1 MGATHS
7 RDDVEFVRQSAASTR
22 AVFATGAGLCWILF
36 YAAWILF
43 TPGGEDALRVFAD
56 TAYLVPLASAAIL
69 TFVAWRRA
77 PAELRSFWW
86 FMAAASATW
95 LAADTLWC
103 VRDLM
108 RGSVPYPWWSD
119 TGYLISYVLLA
130 CAVYAAFRPR
140 FRTVGIARLL
150 DGALVVGSLAAVWW
164 WLLIRP
170 VDVAPEFTSAF
181 DLAYPILGLLVIGML
196 VVVRV
201 LPSRQGTVAMRLVAA
216 GVTCGVLANAL
227 YVYIS
232 ETTGY
237 LSGDWIELAWEA
249 QGVLFSLAA
258 LLAAGGIGRPPDWMT
273 FRERQRLTPR
283 ALAGAVAATAA
294 LLLSL
299 DASSGGLS
307 PSLLAVL
314 AGLAFLL
321 AARIGIGLRPESAPV
336 TDPETGTYD
345 AGYFGEQLRHLTA
358 RGRHFGEGFA
368 VVLFAPDGSARA
380 GGVAAELAAAARDV
394 DIVTDLSDGRYGVL
408 MPRVEEAEAL
418 ELADALREAT
428 AAVDAT
434 LSAGVAGWS
443 PGVDPHELVDRAER
457 ALATAQLLGGNRV
470 SGLEEPLDEWQ
481 ALAGLAELVERR
493 EGLPAGHSTLIASLA
508 ADIALELGL
517 DGDDVR
523 LAHAGGLFHDIGKV
537 ALPAAL
543 LRKPRS
549 LDERE
554 WAAIRRH
561 PERGA
566 AILERFEST
575 RPVAAIVAAHHE
587 AWDGSGYPLG
597 LMGPE
602 TPPAA
607 RVVGVA
613 NALVSMT
620 SDRPYRL
627 SLSETT
633 ALTSLWQQSGRT
645 YDPEV
650 VRTLLKLSTDG
661 RLPSLQPQAGEHSSS
676 SVGNAAVLKR

>member
-1 MGATHS
+1 MGGTRS
-7 RDDVEFVRQSAASTR
+7 EDDARIVRQSAASAR
-22 AVFATGAGLCWILF
+22 AVFATGAGVCWILF

-43 TPGGEDALRVFAD
+43 TPGGADALRVFAD
-56 TAYLVPLASAAIL
+56 TAYLVPLASAAIF
-69 TFVAWRRA
+69 TSVAWRRA
-77 PAELRSFWW
+77 PVELRSFWW
-86 FMAAASATW
+86 FMATASTAW

-103 VRDLM
+103 VRDLA

-119 TGYLISYVLLA
+119 TGYLISYVLLG

-150 DGALVVGSLAAVWW
+150 DGALVVGCLAAVWW

-170 VDVAPEFTSAF
+170 VEVSPELTSAF
-181 DLAYPILGLLVIGML
+181 DLAYPVLGLLVIGML

-237 LSGDWIELAWEA
+237 LTGDWIELAWEA

-283 ALAGAVAATAA
+283 TLAGAVAATSA

-299 DASSGGLS
+299 DASSDGVS
-307 PSLLAVL
+307 PSLLGVL
-314 AGLAFLL
+314 AGLAVLL
-321 AARIGIGLRPESAPV
+321 AARIVVGLRRAAAPV
-336 TDPETGTYD
+336 TNPETGTYD
-345 AGYFGEQLRHLTA
+345 AGYFGERLGHLTA
-358 RGRHFGEGFA
+358 RGRHFGESFSLA
-368 VVLFAPDGSARA
+368 VFAPDGPLRP
-380 GGVAAELAAAARDV
+380 GVAADLTAAARNV
-394 DIVTDLSDGRYGVL
+394 DIITGLADGRYSVL
-408 MPRVEEAEAL
+408 FPRVEEADAL
-418 ELADALREAT
+418 VLADDLREAT
-428 AAVDAT
+428 AAVEAT
-434 LSAGVAGWS
+434 LSAGVAGWA
-443 PGVDPHELVDRAER
+443 PGIGPQELFDRAER
-457 ALATAQLLGGNRV
+457 ALATAQLLGGNSV
-470 SGLEEPLDEWQ
+470 SVLEAPLDEWQ
-481 ALAGLAELVERR
+481 ALAGVAELVERR

-508 ADIALELGL
+508 ADLALEFGL
-517 DGDDVR
+517 EGDEVR

-543 LRKPRS
+543 LCKPRS

-561 PERGA
+561 PEHGA

-587 AWDGSGYPLG
+587 AWDGSGYPLALAG
-597 LMGPE
+597 DQIPR
-602 TPPAA
+602 AA

-627 SLSETT
+627 ALSETT

-650 VRTLLKLSTDG
+650 VRALLKLSSEG
-661 RLPSLQPQAGEHSSS
+661 RLPPLQPERTNAPRRVAAGSR
-676 SVGNAAVLKR
+676 V

>member
-1 MGATHS
+1 MGAPRS
-7 RDDVEFVRQSAASTR
+7 EDDAWIVRQSAASTR
-22 AVFATGAGLCWILF
+22 AVLATGAGVCWILF

-43 TPGGEDALRVFAD
+43 TPGGADALRVFAD
-56 TAYLVPLASAAIL
+56 TAYLVPLASAALL
-69 TFVAWRRA
+69 TFVAWQRA
-77 PAELRSFWW
+77 PDELRSFWW
-86 FMAAASATW
+86 FMTTASTAW

-103 VRDLM
+103 VRDLA

-119 TGYLISYVLLA
+119 AGYLISYVLLG

-140 FRTVGIARLL
+140 FRTVGVARLL
-150 DGALVVGSLAAVWW
+150 DGALVVGCLAAVWW

-170 VDVAPEFTSAF
+170 VKVTPDFTSAF

-196 VVVRV
+196 IVVRV

-237 LSGDWIELAWEA
+237 LTGDWIELAWEA

-283 ALAGAVAATAA
+283 TLAGAVVATST
-294 LLLSL
+294 LLVAL
-299 DASSGGLS
+299 DAKSGGVS
-307 PSLLAVL
+307 PGLLAVL
-314 AGLAFLL
+314 AGLALLL
-321 AARIGIGLRPESAPV
+321 AARIAVALRRATAPA
-336 TDPETGTYD
+336 TNPETGTYD
-345 AGYFGEQLRHLTA
+345 AGYFGEQLRHLTV
-358 RGRHFGEGFA
+358 RGRHFGESFA
-368 VVLFAPDGSARA
+368 LAVLAADGPERP
-380 GGVAAELAAAARDV
+380 GVAARLTAAARHA
-394 DIVTDLSDGRYGVL
+394 DIVTDLAKGRYAVL
-408 MPRVEEAEAL
+408 FPRVEEPEAL
-418 ELADALREAT
+418 ALADGLREVIAT
-428 AAVDAT
+428 VDTT
-434 LSAGVAGWS
+434 LSVGVTAWT
-443 PGVDPHELVDRAER
+443 PGLEPHDLIRGAEH
-457 ALATAQLLGGNRV
+457 ALATAQLFGGNQV
-470 SGLEEPLDEWQ
+470 SALQEPLDERH
-481 ALAGLAELVERR
+481 ALTELAELIERR
-493 EGLPAGHSTLIASLA
+493 EDLPAGHSTVIASLA
-508 ADIALELGL
+508 ADLALELGL
-517 DGDDVR
+517 DDAEVR

-537 ALPAAL
+537 ALPEAL

-554 WAAIRRH
+554 WAAIRKH

-575 RPVAAIVAAHHE
+575 RAAAAIVSAHHE

-597 LMGPE
+597 LAGEEIPK
-602 TPPAA
+602 AA
-607 RVVGVA
+607 RALAVA

-627 SLSETT
+627 ALTETT

-645 YDPEV
+645 YDPDV
-650 VRTLLKLSTDG
+650 VRTLLRLSSQG
-661 RLPSLQPQAGEHSSS
+661 RLPVLQPDASRPLRRLAAG
-676 SVGNAAVLKR
+676 

>member
-1 MGATHS
+1 MGATRS
-7 RDDVEFVRQSAASTR
+7 VDDAWIVRQSAASAR
-22 AVFATGAGLCWILF
+22 ALFATGAGVCWILF

-43 TPGGEDALRVFAD
+43 TPGGADALRVFAD
-56 TAYLVPLASAAIL
+56 TAYLVPLASAAL
-69 TFVAWRRA
+69 LAFVAWRRA

-86 FMAAASATW
+86 FMATASAAW

-103 VRDLM
+103 ARDLV

-119 TGYLISYVLLA
+119 TGYLISYVLLG

-150 DGALVVGSLAAVWW
+150 DGALVVGCLAAVWW

-170 VDVAPEFTSAF
+170 VTVTPELTSAF

-237 LSGDWIELAWEA
+237 LTGDWIELAWEA

-273 FRERQRLTPR
+273 FRERQRLTPLT
-283 ALAGAVAATAA
+283 LAGAVAATSA
-294 LLLSL
+294 LLLVL
-299 DASSGGLS
+299 DASSSGLS
-307 PSLLAVL
+307 LSVIAVL

-321 AARIGIGLRPESAPV
+321 AARVAVGLRRATAPPA
-336 TDPETGTYD
+336 DPKTGTYD
-345 AGYFGEQLRHLTA
+345 AGYFGEQLRHLTV
-358 RGRHFGEGFA
+358 RGRHFGESFALALFA
-368 VVLFAPDGSARA
+368 VDGAERPA
-380 GGVAAELAAAARDV
+380 AVAELTASARDV
-394 DIVTDLSDGRYGVL
+394 DIVTGLAAGCYAVL
-408 MPRVEEAEAL
+408 LPRVEESEAL
-418 ELADALREAT
+418 ALADDLREAT
-428 AAVDAT
+428 AALDAT
-434 LSAGVAGWS
+434 LSAGVAAWT
-443 PGVDPHELVDRAER
+443 PGVDSHQLVAQAER
-457 ALATAQLLGGNRV
+457 ALATAQALGGNRV
-470 SGLEEPLDEWQ
+470 SLVDEPLDEWQ
-481 ALAGLAELVERR
+481 ALAELAELVERR
-493 EGLPAGHSTLIASLA
+493 EGLPTGHSTLIASLA
-508 ADIALELGL
+508 ADLALEVGL
-517 DGDDVR
+517 DGAEVR
-523 LAHAGGLFHDIGKV
+523 RAHAGGLFHDIGKV

-554 WAAIRRH
+554 WAAIRKH

-597 LMGPE
+597 LAGDQIPR
-602 TPPAA
+602 AA
-607 RVVGVA
+607 RIVGVA

-620 SDRPYRL
+620 ADRPYRL
-627 SLSETT
+627 ALSETT

-645 YDPEV
+645 YDPDV
-650 VRTLLKLSTDG
+650 VRALLKLSADG
-661 RLPSLQPQAGEHSSS
+661 RLPALQAQ
-676 SVGNAAVLKR
+676 VGARSRFVSRAAAF